1 LLLFTD
7 QSVVSQGLIDW
18 LIDCSSCGSRLIVSS
33 TSHPPML
40 FWWCRPCRR
49 QSWTDNPCPV
59 VAPVMLGI
67 ASYQRNW
74 EIRWSGWKNQVGLL
88 GMARTLQRDL
98 DRIAQRADTTTE
110 EGLHYVL
117 TGV

>member
-1 LLLFTD
+1 LGFIIWQAIYGFLSEREGGGSLLSGI
-7 QSVVSQGLIDW
+7 QKYSVLK
-18 LIDCSSCGSRLIVSS
+18 L
-33 TSHPPML
+33 
-40 FWWCRPCRR
+40 
-49 QSWTDNPCPV
+49 
-59 VAPVMLGI
+59 
-67 ASYQRNW
+67 
-74 EIRWSGWKNQVGLL
+74 QVGLL